1 MSRLALAG
9 VAALSVAIGFTQAA
23 GARAVVQDKDVQL
36 TGCVVRDEGGDGFLL
51 TNMSSGVSVQRADAT
66 SVSPGGGSGG
76 VSPVSGGKHAT
87 SATTNDMCDLREAR
101 PTRLPAILPRRVTTI
116 CDGSATSRRSPHISH
131 GTAPRTW

>member
-1 MSRLALAG
+1 MRPSDAGVLPASFRAGGILMSRLALAG

-66 SVSPGGGSGG
+66 SVSPG
-76 VSPVSGGKHAT
+76 PVGT
-87 SATTNDMCDLREAR
+87 S
-101 PTRLPAILPRRVTTI
+101 
-116 CDGSATSRRSPHISH
+116 
-131 GTAPRTW
+131 GTAATVFFWLDDDEELEEHVGHKVTVRGELEGDV